1 MFLLSMKKNV
11 QIEDR
16 GVTGYQILGG
26 QSVMWRAAAGRRL
39 LLFCQKLGG
48 QLPTL
53 PTMAIR
59 VVEFSNGGTL
69 QYLKP
74 KCDNVKIS

>member
-53 PTMAIR
+53 SIR
-59 VVEFSNGGTL
+59 
-69 QYLKP
+69 P
-74 KCDNVKIS
+74 

>member
-53 PTMAIR
+53 PTRQLRPCKVYPSHSGCVSVSAR
-59 VVEFSNGGTL
+59 VL
-69 QYLKP
+69 
-74 KCDNVKIS
+74 

>member
-53 PTMAIR
+53 PTR
-59 VVEFSNGGTL
+59 QLRPWSKVSKS
-69 QYLKP
+69 QK
-74 KCDNVKIS
+74 KIWCL